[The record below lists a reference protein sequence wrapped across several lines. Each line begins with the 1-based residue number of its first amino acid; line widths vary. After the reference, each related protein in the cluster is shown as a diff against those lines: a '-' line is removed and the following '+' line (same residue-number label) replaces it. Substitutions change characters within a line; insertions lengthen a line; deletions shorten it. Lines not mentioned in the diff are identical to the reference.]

1 MSADIRTID
10 ASGAT
15 SERLLAAAE
24 TLILRVGSAGL
35 RVRNIAKQADANV
48 ALVSYHFGGVQGLLA
63 ELLSVNAARIHA
75 SRSAMLD
82 RARQVEKR
90 KDRLDSLISAYVDP
104 IWLVQARW
112 TAAPARM
119 VVRECLNAMEQ
130 SALRARTVAQINAS
144 VEAVAIHLLPLLPH
158 LSHGE
163 LVTRLRLLS
172 GATEMLQ
179 PRLDR
184 LGVFPDEG
192 VMSRTRQSL
201 LSDSLLRFAR
211 GALQAP

>member
-1 MSADIRTID
+1 MSADIRTIN

-35 RVRNIAKQADANV
+35 RVRNIAKEADANV

-90 KDRLDSLISAYVDP
+90 KDRLDSLISPLV

-112 TAAPARM
+112 TAARM
-119 VVRECLNAMEQ
+119 VVRGASTMEQ
-130 SALRARTVAQINAS
+130 SALRARTVAQINA
-144 VEAVAIHLLPLLPH
+144 
-158 LSHGE
+158 
-163 LVTRLRLLS
+163 T
-172 GATEMLQ
+172 
-179 PRLDR
+179 
-184 LGVFPDEG
+184 
-192 VMSRTRQSL
+192 
-201 LSDSLLRFAR
+201 
-211 GALQAP
+211 